1 MKIFFKFLIF
11 SINRKIQIQTN
22 GLEKKE
28 QKKKLIHSIIMGD
41 IKELKKSWETL
52 NEKFSRET
60 GIINMEHT

>member
-41 IKELKKSWETL
+41 IKELKKIMGNIE
-52 NEKFSRET
+52 
-60 GIINMEHT
+60 